1 MSEKTKELTIQDI
14 IKWCDEQT
22 EQGFEL
28 KLCWEGGGD
37 SGWCWFELDGEKSSQ
52 PEAEWLIEKMYATL
66 DYGSWAGEFST
77 SGEAEYNPETKEFD
91 GTDYFSTEDTFVH
104 TCSKPFTIKIPKTI
118 HFDTLHMEC
127 EGEDYSFNIN
137 ASVTNGF
144 FSKESEAYFDKIE
157 TEINAWSEDVLAEIN
172 REIGDDQEITSA
184 YQDYDFDK
192 SDFTEEGDFLVHVF
206 SNYQY
211 RAYQNEPNGVN
222 INLLD
227 LLEDETVD

>member
-1 MSEKTKELTIQDI
+1 
-14 IKWCDEQT
+14 
-22 EQGFEL
+22 
-28 KLCWEGGGD
+28 
-37 SGWCWFELDGEKSSQ
+37 
-52 PEAEWLIEKMYATL
+52 
-66 DYGSWAGEFST
+66 
-77 SGEAEYNPETKEFD
+77 
-91 GTDYFSTEDTFVH
+91 
-104 TCSKPFTIKIPKTI
+104 
-118 HFDTLHMEC
+118 MEC

-157 TEINAWSEDVLAEIN
+157 TEINEWSEDVLAEIN
-172 REIGDDQEITSA
+172 REIEDDQEVTSA

-206 SNYQY
+206 SYYQY